1 MSFLWP
7 VRFGL
12 AIWGLTLIT
21 LFVLSFLSSPSFSRV
36 YFPYRRFFLFILFR
50 PIPRLLSPLIV
61 SLPLYSSYSS
71 MFRLLP
77 YLWTYFTLLSLV
89 YSRST
94 VVIYIF
100 FALRPLMYRRFIG
113 LSIVNSIYNVLSI
126 HLKLIK
132 RFFNIIH
139 SH

>member
-1 MSFLWP
+1 MSFLWLQNGQIWSCRLRANINNTLRAFSRRR
-7 VRFGL
+7 VSLEYIFL
-12 AIWGLTLIT
+12 AGD
-21 LFVLSFLSSPSFSRV
+21 FSFLP
-36 YFPYRRFFLFILFR
+36 YFAR

-89 YSRST
+89 HSRST
-94 VVIYIF
+94 LVIYIF

-113 LSIVNSIYNVLSI
+113 LSIMNGMCNVSSIY
-126 HLKLIK
+126 LK
-132 RFFNIIH
+132 
-139 SH
+139 